1 MRIVLVSGAIANKPF
16 NGGASWT
23 RLNWL
28 LGFRKL
34 GFDAYFLEQIDP
46 AACVDEAGQPS
57 SFEESVNLK
66 YFRKIATQFGIDGKA
81 ALVCG
86 DSPLVEGLKYGHL
99 LEIAE
104 AADLLVNISGHLSV
118 EALKDRVPIKAY
130 IDLDPGFTQLWHAS
144 GTSSKLA
151 GHDYFF
157 TVGEN
162 IGTPGCS
169 IPTDGIQWRST
180 RQPIVLEQ
188 WPVCREGGSCRF
200 TTVASWRGPFGPVEH
215 DGRTLGSKVRQFR
228 KYVALP
234 SLLDEEFE
242 LALDIH
248 PRDGKDRDLLR
259 RNAWKLVDPRAIVPD
274 PLSFRRYIQESGAE
288 FSVAQ
293 EIYVETGSGWF
304 SDRSVRYLAS
314 GKPVLVEDTGF
325 SRNYPVGDGLL
336 PFRSPEQAIAG
347 VRRITSDYASHTI
360 AARQI
365 AETYFDSGRV
375 IGRLLDQMGMCS

>member
-1 MRIVLVSGAIANKPF
+1 MKIVLVSGAIANKPF

-34 GFDAYFLEQIDP
+34 GFDAYFVEQIDP
-46 AACVDEAGQPS
+46 AACVDEAGQPAA
-57 SFEESVNLK
+57 FEQSANLS
-66 YFRKIATQFGIDGKA
+66 YFRKVTGEFDLHGKA

-86 DSPLVEGLKYGHL
+86 NLSRVEGMDRNRLF
-99 LEIAE
+99 EIAGSAE
-104 AADLLVNISGHLSV
+104 LLVNISGHLSI
-118 EALKDRVPIKAY
+118 EALKDRAHVKAY
-130 IDLDPGFTQLWHAS
+130 IDLDPGFTQSWHAS

-162 IGTPGCS
+162 IGTPNCS
-169 IPTDGIQWRST
+169 IPMDGIEWRPT
-180 RQPIVLEQ
+180 RQPVVLEQ
-188 WPVCREGGSCRF
+188 WPVCREGDACRF
-200 TTVASWRGPFGPVEH
+200 TTVASWRGPFGPVEY

-228 KYVALP
+228 KYASLP
-234 SLLDEEFE
+234 SLLNEEFE

-248 PRDGKDRDLLR
+248 PLDGRDRDLLC
-259 RNAWKLVDPRAIVPD
+259 RNSWKLVDPRAVVPD
-274 PLSFRRYIQESGAE
+274 PLAFRRYVQGSGAE

-325 SRNYPVGDGLL
+325 SRNYPAGDGLL
-336 PFRSPEQAIAG
+336 AFSSPEQAIAG
-347 VRRITSDYASHTI
+347 VRRITSNYASHTI

-375 IGRLLDQMGMCS
+375 LGQLLDQMGMCP

>member
-34 GFDAYFLEQIDP
+34 GFDAYFVEQIDP
-46 AACVDEAGQPS
+46 AACVDEAGQPAL
-57 SFEESVNLK
+57 FEESVNLR
-66 YFRKIATQFGIDGKA
+66 YFRKIAAQFGLEGKA
-81 ALVCG
+81 ALICG
-86 DSPLVEGLKYGHL
+86 YPRVEGLDYGRL
-99 LEIAE
+99 FEIAG
-104 AADLLVNISGHLSV
+104 AADLLVNISGHLSIQ
-118 EALKDRVPIKAY
+118 ALKDRLPIKAY

-162 IGTPGCS
+162 IGTANCS
-169 IPTDGIQWRST
+169 LPTDGIEWRST
-180 RQPIVLEQ
+180 RQPVVLEQ
-188 WPVCREGGSCRF
+188 WPVCREGGACRF
-200 TTVASWRGPFGPVEH
+200 TTVASWRGPFGPVEYE
-215 DGRTLGSKVRQFR
+215 GRTLGSKVRQFR
-228 KYVALP
+228 KYAALP
-234 SLLDEEFE
+234 SLLNQEFE

-248 PRDGKDRDLLR
+248 PLDGRDRDLLR
-259 RNAWKLVDPRAIVPD
+259 RNSWKLVDPRAVVPD
-274 PLSFRRYIQESGAE
+274 PLSFRRYIQGSGAE

-293 EIYVETGSGWF
+293 EIYVETGTGWF

-336 PFRSPEQAIAG
+336 AFSSPEQAIAG
-347 VRRITSDYASHTI
+347 VRRITSDYAAHTI

-365 AETYFDSGRV
+365 AETYFDSDRV